1 MEVPPLRKLLY
12 MRLGDLDNA
21 RQWFEKA
28 ADLVEKT
35 GHEAGARW
43 LQRARIWNALGT
55 VARSDGRDP
64 KALELFEKA
73 LNDDP
78 DDRNARHNLALLSA
92 RRRDFSKADRLWRA
106 NISSDPN
113 FLPSRV
119 AYAESLASRKET
131 SAAIEQYASIV

>member
-64 KALELFEKA
+64 KALEAVSLDGSSKKSLGGLDRDTSIRLSKY
-73 LNDDP
+73 LNSK
-78 DDRNARHNLALLSA
+78 SA
-92 RRRDFSKADRLWRA
+92 SG
-106 NISSDPN
+106 S
-113 FLPSRV
+113 
-119 AYAESLASRKET
+119 E
-131 SAAIEQYASIV
+131 